1 MTKDESD
8 EIKRK
13 YEKFKEMYNVRTE
26 REFQNRLEKTAYYRK
41 YNVEYE
47 LGNGICHTFSN
58 VLIAVNGNHLYFE
71 SEENG
76 LDIIRTDRIVS
87 MTCIGRERKLEVV

>member
-26 REFQNRLEKTAYYRK
+26 REFQKRLEK
-41 YNVEYE
+41 
-47 LGNGICHTFSN
+47 LPI
-58 VLIAVNGNHLYFE
+58 I
-71 SEENG
+71 EN
-76 LDIIRTDRIVS
+76 I
-87 MTCIGRERKLEVV
+87 M